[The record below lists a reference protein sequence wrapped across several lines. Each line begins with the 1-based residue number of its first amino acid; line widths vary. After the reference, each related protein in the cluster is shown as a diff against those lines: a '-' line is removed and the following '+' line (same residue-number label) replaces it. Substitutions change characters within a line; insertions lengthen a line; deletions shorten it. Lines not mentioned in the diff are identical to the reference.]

1 MDDSA
6 QSSVSRSSLRQS
18 AFLECE
24 MTMEIDLG
32 RLNALMAEPQCDHES
47 IDARLQESHR
57 RGVAQYMW

>member
-1 MDDSA
+1 M
-6 QSSVSRSSLRQS
+6 SRSSLRQS